1 MTSSWCS
8 IFCCATFVTGCSP
21 LCNRCWFLPCGSFY
35 CVDVAV
41 AVSVFMLYCVLPPSL
56 VQLLL
61 WVKNEVFSIVW
72 RSPLYNF
79 VVCCS
84 LLCSFCCVLFC
95 VVFAMWWF
103 LLHRFCCVLWC
114 AVFAVLLLCC
124 FQWVVIS
131 AAQLLL
137 SIILVFCFLFFC
149 RLCWGAL
156 AMWVYCV
163 KFCVVAL
170 AVWCS
175 LLCGFHHAVV
185 VWLLLYCSSAV

>member
-103 LLHRFCCVLWC
+103 LLHHFCCV
-114 AVFAVLLLCC
+114 VFSGVQFL
-124 FQWVVIS
+124 
-131 AAQLLL
+131 
-137 SIILVFCFLFFC
+137 LFFC
-149 RLCWGAL
+149 
-156 AMWVYCV
+156 CV
-163 KFCVVAL
+163 AFNGL
-170 AVWCS
+170 WS
-175 LLCGFHHAVV
+175 LLRSFCCR
-185 VWLLLYCSSAV
+185 LLNILYRRKKKREYLIEGL

>member
-1 MTSSWCS
+1 M
-8 IFCCATFVTGCSP
+8 
-21 LCNRCWFLPCGSFY
+21 
-35 CVDVAV
+35 
-41 AVSVFMLYCVLPPSL
+41 
-56 VQLLL
+56 QLLL
-61 WVKNEVFSIVW
+61 CAVLCGFC
-72 RSPLYNF
+72 Y
-79 VVCCS
+79 VVVSLAS
-84 LLCSFCCVLFC
+84 LLLCG
-95 VVFAMWWF
+95 
-103 LLHRFCCVLWC
+103 VLWC

-137 SIILVFCFLFFC
+137 SSIKYSLQKKKKTRIFN
-149 RLCWGAL
+149 RGAL

>member
-72 RSPLYNF
+72 LFLCGVPHCITLLCAVLCCAAF

-84 LLCSFCCVLFC
+84 VWFLLCGGFSCIAFAVFSGVQFLLFFCCVAFNGLWSLLRSFCCRLLFSFFF
-95 VVFAMWWF
+95 VFF
-103 LLHRFCCVLWC
+103 VDS
-114 AVFAVLLLCC
+114 VE
-124 FQWVVIS
+124 
-131 AAQLLL
+131 
-137 SIILVFCFLFFC
+137 
-149 RLCWGAL
+149 RL
-156 AMWVYCV
+156 
-163 KFCVVAL
+163 
-170 AVWCS
+170 
-175 LLCGFHHAVV
+175 
-185 VWLLLYCSSAV
+185 